1 MNHLPRFHPRSVLVL
16 VLATVLF
23 TPTARAQVVLKPKLQ
38 PKTKR
43 VYHAQSTSKQILT
56 LAGMDIE
63 TSSTQFVIS
72 ENTIGEREADGTL
85 RLVETNKKL
94 QQEITIPGVKVS
106 FDSSNPDKKAPL
118 PQLEPILEL
127 LRIISKAQVTL
138 VYDNSDQ
145 VVKVEGINEVLKDL
159 DPDLRKSVESQ
170 IGADI
175 ILASWKN
182 RDQRIPAKA
191 VAVGDKWQHTTV
203 MHLEAGQKIG
213 VKRQYTYAGTVK
225 QGKGNILHRITTKS
239 LAATLTQDP
248 PEGSPTKITA
258 SKLKIAKGTGEILI
272 DLKNGVIVSES
283 DTTQMKGTLTMEVNG
298 MSLDGS
304 LDLTIATQ
312 LKLKP

>member
-16 VLATVLF
+16 ALATVLF

-43 VYHAQSTSKQILT
+43 VYHSESTTKQILT

-63 TSSTQFVIS
+63 TRSTQFVIS
-72 ENTIGEREADGTL
+72 EQRLGARGADGTL
-85 RLVETNKKL
+85 RLVESHKKL
-94 QQEITIPGVKVS
+94 QQDITIPGFKVS

-138 VYDNSDQ
+138 VHDKSDQ

-159 DPDLRKSVESQ
+159 DPELRKSVESQ

-175 ILASWKN
+175 ILATWKN

-191 VAVGDKWQHTTV
+191 VAVGGKWQHTSV
-203 MHLEAGQKIG
+203 MHLEAGQKLG

-225 QGKGNILHRITTKS
+225 QGQNILHRLTTKS
-239 LAATLTQDP
+239 LTATLTQDP
-248 PEGSPTKITA
+248 PEDSPTKITA
-258 SKLKIAKGTGEILI
+258 SKLKITKGTGEILI
-272 DLKNGVIVSES
+272 DLKHGVVFSES

-304 LDLTIATQ
+304 LDLTIAVKLT
-312 LKLKP
+312 LKP